1 MQNMVLSQRT
11 EPQFSQPVRQ
21 IVLMLI
27 VLGLTAALGV
37 LVFPTVEKIFLASP
51 YLKIFILFVFF
62 VGVVACFWQ
71 VLTLIACVNW
81 IEGFALDR
89 PGHEFTK
96 APRLLAPLAAM
107 LSERRARRALTSTS
121 TRSILDS
128 VSQRIEEQRDLTRY
142 LINLL
147 IFLGLLGTFFG
158 LATVVP
164 AVVDTIRSLA
174 PKEGQSAMAS
184 FDELMHG
191 LEGQLGGMGTAFGS
205 SLLGLS
211 GSLVVGLLELLASHA
226 QNRFYREL
234 EEWLSSIT
242 KLGVTGVD
250 PEEALTAANVL
261 MVIGQ
266 TAEQIDQLRDVVE
279 QGAARSGETEQ
290 RIVELAELL
299 AAQKPVQVDNGLL
312 QRIAEGQEK
321 MAALLAAPAPRAEGM
336 DRALLERI
344 ALSQERVAAA
354 LQTRAQEG
362 TGGLDAETRARLRS
376 IDTQVLRILED
387 LGAGRQDLVT
397 EIRQDIAGLADAL
410 RAMAARGRY

>member
-1 MQNMVLSQRT
+1 MVLSHKP

-21 IVLMLI
+21 IVTMLI
-27 VLGLTAALGV
+27 VVGLTAVLGF
-37 LVFPTVEKIFLASP
+37 LIYPTVQQIFLASP
-51 YLKIFILFVFF
+51 YLKIFILLVFV
-62 VGVVACFWQ
+62 VGILACFWQ
-71 VLTLIACVNW
+71 VLTLISAVNW

-89 PGHEFTK
+89 PGHEFTQ

-107 LSERRARRALTSTS
+107 LSERRARRSLTSAS
-121 TRSILDS
+121 TRSILES
-128 VSQRIEEQRDLTRY
+128 VGQRIEEQRDLTRY

-184 FDELMHG
+184 FDTLMHG

-211 GSLVVGLLELLASHA
+211 GSLVVGLLELFASHA

-279 QGAARSGETEQ
+279 QGANRSAETEQ
-290 RIVELAELL
+290 RIVELAEIL
-299 AAQKPVQVDNGLL
+299 AQQKPVHVDNGLL
-312 QRIAEGQEK
+312 ERIAVGQER
-321 MAALLAAPAPRAEGM
+321 MHQLLAQPRGENL
-336 DRALLERI
+336 DRALLERL
-344 ALSQERVAAA
+344 AMAQERVAASLA
-354 LQTRAQEG
+354 ARDDD
-362 TGGLDAETRARLRS
+362 GGGGGIDAETRARLRS

-387 LGAGRQDLVT
+387 LSAGRQDLVA
-397 EIRQDIAGLADAL
+397 EIRQDIAGLAEAL
-410 RAMAARGRY
+410 RAVARGRY